1 MSPVL
6 TKTYLYLINIWEM
19 KGDNKISWE
28 EENIRHKFEIE
39 EDMEKEEMV
48 KEGRKGN
55 DMI

>member
-1 MSPVL
+1 
-6 TKTYLYLINIWEM
+6 M